1 MGDKKRAGSDI
12 TLIILRSI
20 GQAALYP
27 AATGRLLA
35 FMEGSSK

>member
-20 GQAALYP
+20 GQAALHP
-27 AATGRLLA
+27 VAAEHLLA